1 MDSPPSWEAYVAYFA
16 QPPAF
21 LDLGNISDLFQVSR
35 VSVAESSNLAS
46 ENIQLFQDQL
56 LFCQHYLSVKVGD
69 TFSDVSTNSY
79 ENLTNYHV
87 IEEFNPDHS
96 PTLLPVGIKVTLP
109 LFCSCPSKACTLNGT
124 KYFITYVWQP
134 GDDVTQVGAKFEA
147 SSLEISN
154 ENKNTAVG
162 LPILIPVSQL
172 PFLSQ
177 TNLADIIKA
186 KHWQILIAKSLGGA
200 LSVLFLII
208 LLVYTYCSLMR
219 KKGSKGT
226 HPVQTDEAQVS
237 LDKLLIHG
245 VSDYLGRPV
254 MYEIKAIMEA
264 TMNLNENCRIGGS
277 MYKAIIN
284 EKILAVKES
293 EEDVTEELKILHKVS
308 REFGE
313 ANGHVI

>member
-1 MDSPPSWEAYVAYFA
+1 MHWKP
-16 QPPAF
+16 
-21 LDLGNISDLFQVSR
+21 
-35 VSVAESSNLAS
+35 
-46 ENIQLFQDQL
+46 

-154 ENKNTAVG
+154 ENKSTAVG

-177 TNLADIIKA
+177 TNPADIIKA
-186 KHWQILIAKSLGGA
+186 KHWRILIAKSLGGA
-200 LSVLFLII
+200 LSVFFLTI

-226 HPVQTDEAQVS
+226 HLVQTDE
-237 LDKLLIHG
+237 
-245 VSDYLGRPV
+245 P
-254 MYEIKAIMEA
+254 
-264 TMNLNENCRIGGS
+264 
-277 MYKAIIN
+277 
-284 EKILAVKES
+284 
-293 EEDVTEELKILHKVS
+293 
-308 REFGE
+308 
-313 ANGHVI
+313 